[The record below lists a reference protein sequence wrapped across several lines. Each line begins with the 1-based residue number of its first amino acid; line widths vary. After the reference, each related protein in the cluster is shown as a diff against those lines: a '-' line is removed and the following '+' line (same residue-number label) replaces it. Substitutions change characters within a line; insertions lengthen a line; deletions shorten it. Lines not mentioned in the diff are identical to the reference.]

1 MYENEILELKHAKE
15 AVILAH
21 FYQSPEVQDIAD
33 FVGDSLE
40 LSRTAQTTPAKI
52 IVFCGVNFM
61 AETAKVLSPEKKVLL
76 PVKNAGCPMAM
87 MIDKDKLIKYKEE
100 HPDRKVICYVNS
112 HAEIKAL
119 SDVCVTHSNAEKII
133 RHYQDHKLL
142 YIPDLNLGNYLR
154 DRYHLDIELWPGHC
168 IVHNRLTDADV
179 FQMKSKYPKAKVLIH
194 PEAPLS
200 VLKLADYVGS
210 TRGIINY
217 ANKSSAKEF
226 IIGTEEGIL
235 HPLRKQNP
243 DKSFY
248 VLDPNM
254 VCRDMK
260 KTTLKEV
267 YEALLYEQHEI
278 TLEKEIILK
287 AKRALDL
294 MLELS

>member
-1 MYENEILELKHAKE
+1 
-15 AVILAH
+15 
-21 FYQSPEVQDIAD
+21 
-33 FVGDSLE
+33 
-40 LSRTAQTTPAKI
+40 
-52 IVFCGVNFM
+52 
-61 AETAKVLSPEKKVLL
+61 
-76 PVKNAGCPMAM
+76 
-87 MIDKDKLIKYKEE
+87 
-100 HPDRKVICYVNS
+100 
-112 HAEIKAL
+112 
-119 SDVCVTHSNAEKII
+119 
-133 RHYQDHKLL
+133 
-142 YIPDLNLGNYLR
+142 
-154 DRYHLDIELWPGHC
+154 
-168 IVHNRLTDADV
+168 
-179 FQMKSKYPKAKVLIH
+179 MKSKYPKAGSY
-194 PEAPLS
+194 PSGSAAERFETR
-200 VLKLADYVGS
+200 DYVGS
-210 TRGIINY
+210 TRGIIDY

-267 YEALLYEQHEI
+267 YEALLYEQHEV